1 MSGTRMISR
10 ANLPCQPS
18 PQHHHPNPTVR
29 VPDPRAPRRCA
40 RQRGSGVLAAC
51 RRSGTSIF
59 NKRRDGA
66 SPFDPY
72 LAVREQGYAV
82 DEVGA
87 DGEAETIAEVDALPV
102 AVSAARG
109 PVGDLVSWLLVVGRW
124 FGRWQHHWS
133 RREAHH
139 RRRICRRRN
148 VIRRRV
154 VSGELGS
161 AVADGRGWI
170 LVLKRKGFRFSAVH
184 LHLQPSPSSPRNR
197 RRTAPPSPRARD
209 RRRRLRHRR

>member
-18 PQHHHPNPTVR
+18 PQTPPLGC
-29 VPDPRAPRRCA
+29 RAPRRCA

-51 RRSGTSIF
+51 RRSGTSII

-72 LAVREQGYAV
+72 LAVREQRYTI

-139 RRRICRRRN
+139 RWRICRRRN
-148 VIRRRV
+148 VIRRRGSWRTSRRSSCATRRDTNSRA
-154 VSGELGS
+154 SG
-161 AVADGRGWI
+161 
-170 LVLKRKGFRFSAVH
+170 
-184 LHLQPSPSSPRNR
+184 
-197 RRTAPPSPRARD
+197 RARRM
-209 RRRRLRHRR
+209 RRWAQGRRGTARSR

>member
-109 PVGDLVSWLLVVGRW
+109 PVGDLVSWLLVVGCW

-148 VIRRRV
+148 VIRRR
-154 VSGELGS
+154 GS
-161 AVADGRGWI
+161 WRTSRRSSCAMRRCTSLRASGRG
-170 LVLKRKGFRFSAVH
+170 
-184 LHLQPSPSSPRNR
+184 
-197 RRTAPPSPRARD
+197 
-209 RRRRLRHRR
+209 

>member
-72 LAVREQGYAV
+72 LAVREQRYTIN
-82 DEVGA
+82 EIGA

-109 PVGDLVSWLLVVGRW
+109 PVGDLVSWLLVVGCW

-154 VSGELGS
+154 GSGGLGA
-161 AVADGRGWI
+161 AVEDGLDDENCEDKVFQFK
-170 LVLKRKGFRFSAVH
+170 LVFHGDYLRIRRKPV
-184 LHLQPSPSSPRNR
+184 L
-197 RRTAPPSPRARD
+197 
-209 RRRRLRHRR
+209 

>member
-18 PQHHHPNPTVR
+18 PQTPPLGC
-29 VPDPRAPRRCA
+29 RAPRRCA

-72 LAVREQGYAV
+72 LAIGEQRHTIN
-82 DEVGA
+82 EIGA

-154 VSGELGS
+154 GSGGLGS
-161 AVADGRGWI
+161 AVEDGLDDENCEDKVFQFK
-170 LVLKRKGFRFSAVH
+170 LVFHGDYLRIRRKPV
-184 LHLQPSPSSPRNR
+184 L
-197 RRTAPPSPRARD
+197 
-209 RRRRLRHRR
+209 

>member
-87 DGEAETIAEVDALPV
+87 DREAERIGKIDALPI
-102 AVSAARG
+102 AVSS
-109 PVGDLVSWLLVVGRW
+109 PLVSGGERVVVG
-124 FGRWQHHWS
+124 S
-133 RREAHH
+133 RSRTTYHH
-139 RRRICRRRN
+139 RRVRRH
-148 VIRRRV
+148 RRFRPAV
-154 VSGELGS
+154 KYCDDEQERGNDVTWLELVFHFGTSLPHDDHHSGLARLQLHGRLGGEEP
-161 AVADGRGWI
+161 APR
-170 LVLKRKGFRFSAVH
+170 H
-184 LHLQPSPSSPRNR
+184 LHEVPSPRNCLRQFQGEGR
-197 RRTAPPSPRARD
+197 R
-209 RRRRLRHRR
+209 